1 MKKTSALSIKT
12 IAKVAVLAAIAVV
25 VMLWSF
31 PILFLAP
38 NFYKLDFSEVIVLLG
53 GFALG
58 PAAACMVEALK
69 ILLNLLLNGT
79 STAYVGEFA
88 NLVMGIAFVVPAAI
102 VYHRNKTQKNAI
114 KGLIV
119 GVVSLII
126 AGDLINYFV
135 LIPAYVSMFHMPLE
149 KIVAMGN
156 AIFPFVTSKA
166 SFVLV
171 CVSLFNLFKGI
182 LSGIVTLLV
191 YKKVSPILHA

>member
-1 MKKTSALSIKT
+1 
-12 IAKVAVLAAIAVV
+12 AI
-25 VMLWSF
+25 
-31 PILFLAP
+31 I
-38 NFYKLDFSEVIVLLG
+38 
-53 GFALG
+53 
-58 PAAACMVEALK
+58 
-69 ILLNLLLNGT
+69 
-79 STAYVGEFA
+79 
-88 NLVMGIAFVVPAAI
+88 
-102 VYHRNKTQKNAI
+102 YHKNKSQKSAI
-114 KGLIV
+114 KGLIA

-182 LSGIVTLLV
+182 LSSVVTLLV